1 MALWKKITAVIVVLI
16 LFFTIGIVL
25 FIRSLPDPC
34 SNEVITEVISPNRKM
49 KSVTFQRDCGATT
62 DFSTHV
68 VIIPVESTLE
78 KAGSSIFVATTNKG
92 KAPAGR
98 GGGPEVRT
106 RWLSADKLQIEY
118 HQLASVRRSETK
130 SMGMEILYGTFQ

>member
-1 MALWKKITAVIVVLI
+1 MALWKKIIAVIVVLI
-16 LFFTIGIVL
+16 LFLTIGIVL

-34 SNEVITEVISPNRKM
+34 SNEVITEIISPNGKM
-49 KSVTFQRDCGATT
+49 KAVIFQRDCGATT

-68 VIIPVESTLE
+68 IIIPIGSTLE
-78 KAGSSIFVATTNKG
+78 KEGNSIFVANTNKG
-92 KAPAGR
+92 KAPAGQ

-130 SMGMEILYGTFQ
+130 SMGTEILYGIFK